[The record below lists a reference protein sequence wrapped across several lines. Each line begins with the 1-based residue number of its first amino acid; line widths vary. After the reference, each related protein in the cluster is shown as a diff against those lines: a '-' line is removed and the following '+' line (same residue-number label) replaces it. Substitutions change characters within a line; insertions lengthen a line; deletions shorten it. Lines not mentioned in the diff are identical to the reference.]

1 MPTATDDPTSS
12 PWLLSPAD
20 LAVIFHTDG
29 LLDALGCGD
38 DLDPTDPAAR
48 ALAAWLAEIRRGC
61 AV

>member
-1 MPTATDDPTSS
+1 MPTTTDPTSS

-20 LAVIFHTDG
+20 LAAIYQTDG
-29 LLDALGCGD
+29 LLDALGRGD
-38 DLDPTDPAAR
+38 DLDPADPAAR